1 MIPRASFI
9 IPVKDGAAYLA
20 ECLDSCLAQTQKRIE
35 IIVVDDGSTDS
46 TPRLIDFYKAK
57 DKRIK
62 FIRFEEN
69 QGRSAARN
77 AGINAASSEILLM
90 LDADDIATPTR
101 VADTINF
108 FKKNPRI
115 GLAYGEFSVINPLGV
130 IMGHQKSVPF
140 DWEKSKKDKFFY
152 IGHSTVAFRRKVFDK
167 VQYTNGAFSQNGID
181 DWRFQLD
188 AYKSGV
194 KFGAIPRILAKYRW
208 IPKERDE
215 KKILELKEAC
225 LA

>member
-20 ECLDSCLAQTQKRIE
+20 ECLDSCLVQTQKRIE

-46 TPRLIDFYKAK
+46 TPQLIEFYKTK

-62 FIRFEEN
+62 SIRFEEN
-69 QGRSAARN
+69 KGRSAARN
-77 AGINAASSEILLM
+77 AGIEASNSDVLLM
-90 LDADDIATPTR
+90 LDADDIASPSR
-101 VADTINF
+101 AADTLQF

-115 GLAYGEFSVINPLGV
+115 GLVYGEFTVIDPLGV
-130 IMGHQKSVPF
+130 IVAHQKAFPF
-140 DWEKSKKDKFFY
+140 DWEKSKQDKFFY

-167 VQYTNGAFSQNGID
+167 VQYTNGDFSQNAID
-181 DWRFQLD
+181 DWKFQLD
-188 AYKSGV
+188 AYKAGF

-208 IPKERDE
+208 IQKERDE
-215 KKILELKEAC
+215 KKILELKEAA
-225 LA
+225 LS